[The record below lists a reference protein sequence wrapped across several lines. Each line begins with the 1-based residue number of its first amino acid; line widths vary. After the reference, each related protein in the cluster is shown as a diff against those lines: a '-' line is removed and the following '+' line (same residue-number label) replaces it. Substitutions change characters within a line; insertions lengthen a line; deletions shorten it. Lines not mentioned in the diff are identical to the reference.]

1 MVMRTLCSQAS
12 LTQTKHRCVMQKL
25 SAQAG
30 WTLAI
35 VAGALAVP
43 VEACSEQTAGRQLDT
58 SVPLTYYIAEALP
71 EAGAREGDRTLARWA
86 LEAWARQ
93 TNSSIAIEPGPEET
107 ATIRV
112 YWVPAGT
119 GLYGEM
125 RSRVTDGRRAADE
138 FVHPDTDGLGRDIAL
153 EARTDPLFRDA
164 IVYLTCVHE
173 IGHAFGLS
181 HTSDFDDIMYSFQ
194 YGGDFVAYFKRF
206 RDQLGMREDIR
217 RVSPFSEGDSAT
229 FRALYPSD

>member
-12 LTQTKHRCVMQKL
+12 LTQLKHRCVMLKF
-25 SAQAG
+25 SAQPA

-43 VEACSEQTAGRQLDT
+43 LEACSQQTVVWQLDT
-58 SVPLTYYIAEALP
+58 SIPVTYYIAEALP
-71 EAGAREGDRTLARWA
+71 EAGTREGDRTLARWA
-86 LEAWARQ
+86 LEAWASQ
-93 TNSSIAIEPGPEET
+93 TDSSIELEPGPEET

-112 YWVPAGT
+112 YWVPAGA

-125 RSRVTDGRRAADE
+125 RSRVTEGRRAADV

-153 EARTDPLFRDA
+153 EARADPLFRDA

-173 IGHAFGLS
+173 LGHAFGLG
-181 HTSDFDDIMYSFQ
+181 HTSDFEDIMYSFQ
-194 YGGDFVAYFKRF
+194 YGGDFIAYFKRF
-206 RDQLGMREDIR
+206 RDQLSMREDIR
-217 RVSPFSEGDSAT
+217 QASPFSEGDRAT
-229 FRALYPSD
+229 FKTLYP

>member
-1 MVMRTLCSQAS
+1 ML
-12 LTQTKHRCVMQKL
+12 KL
-25 SAQAG
+25 SAQPG
-30 WTLAI
+30 WTLAA

-43 VEACSEQTAGRQLDT
+43 IAACSQQSVVWQLDT

-71 EAGAREGDRTLARWA
+71 EAGTREGDRTLAQWA

-93 TNSSIAIEPGPEET
+93 TDSSIELEPGPEET

-112 YWVPAGT
+112 YWVPAGA

-125 RSRVTDGRRAADE
+125 RSRVTGGRRAADV
-138 FVHPDTDGLGRDIAL
+138 FVHPDTDGLGRNIAL
-153 EARTDPLFRDA
+153 EGRADPLFRDTV
-164 IVYLTCVHE
+164 VYLTCVHE
-173 IGHAFGLS
+173 LGHAFGLS

-217 RVSPFSEGDSAT
+217 RASPFSEGDRAT
-229 FRALYPSD
+229 FKALYP